1 MTQKRLSIRLDPRHR
16 QRLEEIA
23 AEKNETIS
31 DAVRRLI
38 DDAYQRT
45 VQERRIRAAERLV
58 SLEVE
63 DVPDPAQLCRELNAA
78 HEPGGIW
85 YLERST

>member
-1 MTQKRLSIRLDPRHR
+1 MTQKRLSIRLYSPCR
-16 QRLEEIA
+16 QRLEELA
-23 AEKNETIS
+23 TEKNETIS

-38 DDAYQRT
+38 DDAYQHT
-45 VQERRIRAAERLV
+45 VQERRIRAVERLV

-63 DVPDPAQLCRELNAA
+63 DVPDPAQLCRDLETA

-85 YLERST
+85 YLERSR